1 MDYVAQFHHALFRK
15 VYGFLGVDAEK
26 GTVELLTATI
36 SLLLILLL
44 ALGG

>member
-26 GTVELLTATI
+26 VRLNY
-36 SLLLILLL
+36 
-44 ALGG
+44 

>member
-1 MDYVAQFHHALFRK
+1 MDYVAQFHRALFRE

-36 SLLLILLL
+36 SFT
-44 ALGG
+44 AYSFARLGG